1 MQALRDG
8 LSAATPLLN
17 ETAGLAHGT
26 IGLTRTAPA
35 ALHATAALLRTTT
48 PALRASRP
56 LLISLANAV
65 PPTLSLLHR
74 LDPVI
79 DPSVRALRN
88 NVPIMS
94 ELGAHG
100 CDVLAFARNWRS
112 SLGFGVAPGV
122 GDPIGTLDEAE
133 PGLGPI
139 NSLRVLVSRPFDV
152 QNLSGDAPPPV
163 PVGRDAYPR
172 PCLAIKEALK

>member
-1 MQALRDG
+1 MQSLREG
-8 LSAATPLLN
+8 LTAATPLLN
-17 ETAGLAHGT
+17 ETAGLARGT
-26 IGLTRTAPA
+26 IHLTQTAPA
-35 ALHATAALLRTTT
+35 ALRETTGLLRTTG
-48 PALRASRP
+48 PALRVSRP
-56 LLISLANAV
+56 LLNKLAEAV
-65 PPTLSLLHR
+65 PPTLSLLHH

-88 NVPIMS
+88 NVPVLS

-112 SLGFGVAPGV
+112 SLAFGVAPGV
-122 GDPIGTLDEAE
+122 GDPIGDLDSAE

-152 QNLSGDAPPPV
+152 QNLSEDSPPAIN
-163 PVGRDAYPR
+163 VGRDPYPG
-172 PCLAIKEALK
+172 PCVALKEVLR